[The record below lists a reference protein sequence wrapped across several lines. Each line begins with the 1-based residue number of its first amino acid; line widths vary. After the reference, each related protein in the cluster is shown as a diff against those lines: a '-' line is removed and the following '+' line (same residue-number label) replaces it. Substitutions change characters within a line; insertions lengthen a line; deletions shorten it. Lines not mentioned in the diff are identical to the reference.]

1 MSKRFIGYYRSTSMP
16 IWMQQ
21 RAVHGMVNLWK
32 GSLIHE
38 IEEVE
43 DFDDGCFSLR
53 EAKRLAV
60 KYGATMAVYSM
71 GVLSRNLKL
80 FQEVR
85 EQVPVMTCEYGGRN
99 EQPNQDREVHRRW

>member
-1 MSKRFIGYYRSTSMP
+1 MGRKFIGYYRSTSMP
-16 IWMQQ
+16 VWMQQ
-21 RAVHGMVNLWK
+21 RSVHGMVNLWE

-38 IEEVE
+38 IEELE

-60 KYGATMAVYSM
+60 KYRATLAVYSM
-71 GVLSRNLKL
+71 GVLSRNWKL

-85 EQVPVMTCEYGGRN
+85 EEVPVMTCEYGGRD
-99 EQPNQDREVHRRW
+99 EQPKQDRGVQRRW